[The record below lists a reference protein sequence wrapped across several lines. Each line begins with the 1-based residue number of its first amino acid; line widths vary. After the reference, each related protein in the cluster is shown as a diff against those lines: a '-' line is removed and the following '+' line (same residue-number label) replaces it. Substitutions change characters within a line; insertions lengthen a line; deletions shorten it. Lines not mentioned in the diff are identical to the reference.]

1 MTTRT
6 QTDDDDDK
14 IAKDG
19 QTVRVPM
26 MLLDAQQRK
35 VAVDTIIKD
44 AIGKS
49 VSTVGHR
56 PGGLAV
62 ADADVQRR
70 HALHMTYDAMI
81 SQRWRSPQ
89 VTANQ
94 SDAERPTGDARL
106 CLQ

>member
-1 MTTRT
+1 
-6 QTDDDDDK
+6 
-14 IAKDG
+14 
-19 QTVRVPM
+19 
-26 MLLDAQQRK
+26 
-35 VAVDTIIKD
+35 
-44 AIGKS
+44 
-49 VSTVGHR
+49 
-56 PGGLAV
+56 V